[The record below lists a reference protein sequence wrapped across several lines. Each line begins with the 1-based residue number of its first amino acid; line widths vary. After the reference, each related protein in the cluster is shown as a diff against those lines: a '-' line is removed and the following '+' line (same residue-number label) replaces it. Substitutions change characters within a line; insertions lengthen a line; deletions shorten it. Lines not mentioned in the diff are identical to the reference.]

1 MEQIITKHKNRRYL
15 VFQVQPKCNVPPY
28 FPLKTLGKK
37 VSLYMAACAILANYI
52 FNLVIK
58 IIFEM
63 NMPFV

>member
-1 MEQIITKHKNRRYL
+1 MEQIITKHKNRCYL
-15 VFQVQPKCNVPPY
+15 VFQVQPKCNVPPS
-28 FPLKTLGKK
+28 FSLKTLGKK
-37 VSLYMAACAILANYI
+37 VSLYMATCAILANYI